1 MLSLTAFMNFKE
13 IRLIGIPKY
22 VFNHTQGTF
31 DYLGYP
37 KS

>member
-13 IRLIGIPKY
+13 IRLIPKY